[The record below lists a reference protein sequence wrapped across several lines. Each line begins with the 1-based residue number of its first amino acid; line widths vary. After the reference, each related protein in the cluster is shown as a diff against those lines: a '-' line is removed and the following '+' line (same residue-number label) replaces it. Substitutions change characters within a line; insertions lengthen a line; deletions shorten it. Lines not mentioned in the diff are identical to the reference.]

1 MFIDTNNRLD
11 GAQRAKEHDETKKE
25 IKEISRYENKYT
37 NLYNLNQKQSTWRFE
52 LSPWAFASND
62 NHTLDTENGQGAE
75 AELNV

>member
-37 NLYNLNQKQSTWRFE
+37 NLYNLNQKQST
-52 LSPWAFASND
+52 
-62 NHTLDTENGQGAE
+62 
-75 AELNV
+75 